1 MAVRV
6 GRKAVFAALAAL
18 LGILLAW
25 AWIDG
30 GVEPVR
36 PISETV
42 VLPEVRS

>member
-6 GRKAVFAALAAL
+6 GRKAVIVALLTLLAA
-18 LGILLAW
+18 LLAW

-30 GVEPVR
+30 GIEPVR

-42 VLPEVRS
+42 VLPGLPS

>member
-6 GRKAVFAALAAL
+6 GRKAVIVTLLAL
-18 LGILLAW
+18 LAGLLAW

-30 GVEPVR
+30 GVRPLR

-42 VLPEVRS
+42 VLPGAPS